1 MNWIIPFLYG
11 HRRIPPLLTPKHAN
25 QPPRS
30 SRRPQAKDIL
40 AIFSGL
46 ANGKTG
52 ALLDPVFIG
61 MRVSDLFA
69 AQDVVPS
76 ERRQIAAFNRL
87 KTTLCATMEGS
98 TSVAPVSVGDR

>member
-1 MNWIIPFLYG
+1 
-11 HRRIPPLLTPKHAN
+11 
-25 QPPRS
+25 
-30 SRRPQAKDIL
+30 
-40 AIFSGL
+40 
-46 ANGKTG
+46 
-52 ALLDPVFIG
+52 